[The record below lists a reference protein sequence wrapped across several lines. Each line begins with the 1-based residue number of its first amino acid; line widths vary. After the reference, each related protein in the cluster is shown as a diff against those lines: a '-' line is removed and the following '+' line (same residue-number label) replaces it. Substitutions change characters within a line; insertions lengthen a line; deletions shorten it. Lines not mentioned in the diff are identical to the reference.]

1 MKEQLKTYKE
11 DINVIIDA
19 IDNGDLKDAVKM
31 LADLRED
38 LEILSLMC

>member
-1 MKEQLKTYKE
+1 MKEQLKTAKE
-11 DINVIIDA
+11 DISIILEA
-19 IDNGDLKDAVKM
+19 LEQGDLRDAVQM